1 MKYYLDI
8 TFLEDS
14 EITLGFIWQKVFQQ
28 VHIALVENKT
38 PDNGSEIAVSFP
50 EYGNKYDNS
59 RFPLGKKLRLLA
71 STEETLEKLMISRCL
86 KLFGEY
92 THINSI
98 KTVPTSVNTYACFS
112 RKQFKTNLTRLARR
126 RAKRHNETFEKA
138 MQFYVNFED
147 EKSNLPFININSLSK
162 GRTFKLFIGRE
173 LIEQS
178 QVGEFTCYGLSK
190 TNATIP
196 WF

>member
-1 MKYYLDI
+1 M
-8 TFLEDS
+8 
-14 EITLGFIWQKVFQQ
+14 
-28 VHIALVENKT
+28 H
-38 PDNGSEIAVSFP
+38 
-50 EYGNKYDNS
+50 
-59 RFPLGKKLRLLA
+59 
-71 STEETLEKLMISRCL
+71 
-86 KLFGEY
+86 
-92 THINSI
+92 
-98 KTVPTSVNTYACFS
+98 SVNTYACFS